1 MSKTWKPMVAGIFN
15 LISGVFF
22 LFGGVIIISMLGQI
36 KMAMPWASYAM
47 YSMGLEG
54 EPSSSFV
61 MTFIVILGTA
71 VVLLGVVSI
80 LGGIYSIKRRL
91 WGMAL
96 AGAISTFLSL
106 FVLGI
111 PTIVLT
117 AVSKREFA

>member
-1 MSKTWKPMVAGIFN
+1 MLRTWKPTAAGILN

-22 LFGGVIIISMLGQI
+22 LFGGIIVFSLLGQP
-36 KMAMPWASYAM
+36 KVAVPWASYAM

-61 MTFIVILGTA
+61 TIFIVILGTA
-71 VVLLGVVSI
+71 ALVLGVVSI
-80 LGGIYSIKRRL
+80 LGGIYAIKRRL

-96 AGAISTFLSL
+96 VGSVSTFLSS

-111 PTIVLT
+111 PTITLT
-117 AVSKREFA
+117 AVSRKEFV